1 MSKDSLIKGTLILA
15 VAALVARVLGVV
27 QKVPLI
33 HLIGDSGMATF
44 GIAFNIYTILM
55 TIATA
60 GIPSALS
67 KLVSERMELG
77 RYAEADRVYK
87 AAVLFAV
94 AAGAVMMVLL
104 LLFAPYYAGMVGDE
118 SSVLAIRALAPAL
131 LLFPLIAIMR
141 GYFQGRQRMMP
152 NGLSQIIEQVLRLV
166 TAVGLAYLLLAI
178 DWGHD
183 WAVAGASFGGVM
195 GSLGAF
201 AVLYFFY
208 KLLRSKDELHG
219 KAASRYSRQQAAKLP
234 YSKIYGDIFRLS
246 VPIVLF
252 SIAVPLIYFID
263 SSTVIPLLQDVV
275 GARQAKDELGILTGR
290 AQSLAG
296 IPIILAIA
304 LSQSIVPIVSSA
316 YARKDMLQVKR
327 QASKALQLSL
337 LTGLPVILAIVV
349 AARPVNGLLFPDEL
363 GTGVIAFLTM
373 TALFQILMQ
382 TSGAILMG
390 IGKTRPLIVNVV
402 IGVAIKVA
410 GSFVLA
416 PWLGIYGIVTAT
428 ALCFIAMMLLNF
440 RVLKREVPFQ
450 ILSLPRWVRLLVITG
465 VSFGVGFAIERLLYS
480 LLTGL
485 PFKLGYFLNAAVTGG
500 LVAALFAALLILLRV
515 IRKEDLKGLPAPL
528 QKLIRKGSALL
539 GR

>member
-55 TIATA
+55 TVATA

-67 KLVSERMELG
+67 KMVSERMELG
-77 RYAEADRVYK
+77 RYAEAERVYK
-87 AAVLFAV
+87 AAVMFAI
-94 AAGAVMMVLL
+94 AAGAFMTILL
-104 LLFAPYYAGMVGDE
+104 ILFAPLYASKVGDE
-118 SSVLAIRALAPAL
+118 SAVLAIRALAPAL

-152 NGLSQIIEQVLRLV
+152 NGISQIIEQVLRLI
-166 TAVGLAYLLLAI
+166 TAIGLAYLLLQL

-195 GSLGAF
+195 GSVGAF
-201 AVLYFFY
+201 AILYMFY
-208 KLLRSKDELHG
+208 KLLRAKDEEHG
-219 KAASRYSRQQAAKLP
+219 RTPTPSGWEKARQLS
-234 YSKIYGDIFRLS
+234 YGVIYRDIFRLS

-263 SSTVIPLLQDVV
+263 SSTVIPLLQDTI
-275 GARQAKDELGILTGR
+275 GADQAKDELGILTGR

-304 LSQSIVPIVSSA
+304 LSQSIVPIVSAA
-316 YARKDMLQVKR
+316 YARKDLTQVNR
-327 QASKALQLSL
+327 QASKALQISL
-337 LTGLPVILAIVV
+337 LTGLPVILAI
-349 AARPVNGLLFPDEL
+349 AAAGRSVNGLLFPDEK
-363 GTGVIAFLTM
+363 GTGVIVFLTL

-390 IGKTRPLIVNVV
+390 IGLMRPLIVNVV
-402 IGVAIKVA
+402 AGIVIKVA
-410 GSFVLA
+410 FSFILA

-428 ALCFIAMMLLNF
+428 ALCFITMMLLNLRVLRQRVRF
-440 RVLKREVPFQ
+440 RVLT
-450 ILSLPRWVRLLVITG
+450 LPRWIRLLFIAA
-465 VSFGVGFAIERLLYS
+465 VSFTAGFAVER
-480 LLTGL
+480 GL
-485 PFKLGYFLNAAVTGG
+485 HALIHDWPFKLGYFLTAGITGG
-500 LVAALFAALLILLRV
+500 LVTALFIALLIGLRV
-515 IRKEDLKGLPAPL
+515 IKPEELDRLPGPLRKLL
-528 QKLIRKGSALL
+528 RKGAALL